1 MQAVLGMVFA
11 FLGQVGTSVKGAY
24 DVLVSMSVITYFIPF
39 LYLFAAMFKLQ
50 REPAGAGVIR
60 VPGGKP
66 VALIVA
72 VLGFCTTSLTIAL
85 SLIPAA
91 DEPNK
96 LLAVVKVVAS
106 TGLVLLTGVVLYW
119 LGKRRA
125 SRAAAATM

>member
-1 MQAVLGMVFA
+1 MG
-11 FLGQVGTSVKGAY
+11 
-24 DVLVSMSVITYFIPF
+24 VITYFIPF

-50 REPAGAGVIR
+50 REPAGSDVIR

-66 VALIVA
+66 VAVIVA
-72 VLGFCTTSLTIAL
+72 TIGFCTTLLTITL

-96 LLAVVKVVAS
+96 VLAVVKIVGL
-106 TGLVLLTGVVLYW
+106 TGLVLITGVVLYW

-125 SRAAAATM
+125 SRSAAATM